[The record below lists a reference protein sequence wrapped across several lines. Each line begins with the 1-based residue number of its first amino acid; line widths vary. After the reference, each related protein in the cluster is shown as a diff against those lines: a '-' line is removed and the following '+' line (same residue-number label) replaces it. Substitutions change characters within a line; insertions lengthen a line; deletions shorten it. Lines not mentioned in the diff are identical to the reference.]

1 MSKRV
6 ERAFEGLVALPNF
19 PVTLLTC
26 GENVMTAVSFH
37 YYSTR
42 PACLQIG
49 VRKDNWTHQL
59 ILEYQE
65 FGINLPTANMMDK
78 VKYIGEV
85 SGRVEDKWAAT
96 GLTKQPATQIES
108 VLVAECP
115 VNLECKVVHQVA
127 HAGSHTWFIGRI
139 HAAHID
145 TGYDKANALLFWM
158 QEFRTAGNVLLKY

>member
-19 PVTLLTC
+19 PVVLLTC

-42 PACLQIG
+42 PACLQVG
-49 VRKDNWTHQL
+49 VRKDNWTHKL
-59 ILEYQE
+59 ILGHKE
-65 FGINLPTANMMDK
+65 FGINLPTADMMDT

-85 SGRVEDKWAAT
+85 SGRVEDKWETT

-115 VNLECKVVHQVA
+115 VNIECRVVHQVA
-127 HAGSHTWFIGRI
+127 FEGSHTWFIGRI
-139 HAAHID
+139 QAVHID
-145 TGYDKANALLFWM
+145 TRYDKGNALLFWM
-158 QEFRTAGNVLLKY
+158 QEFRATGDMLLKY

>member
-1 MSKRV
+1 MPKRV
-6 ERAFEGLVALPNF
+6 ERPFAGLVALPNF

-26 GENVMTAVSFH
+26 AENVMTAVSFH

-42 PACLQIG
+42 PACVQIG

-59 ILEYQE
+59 ILEHKE
-65 FGINLPTANMMDK
+65 FGINLPTADMMDK

-96 GLTKQPATQIES
+96 GLTKQRATQIKS

-127 HAGSHTWFIGRI
+127 YEGSHTWFIGRI

-145 TGYDKANALLFWM
+145 TSYDKKNALLFWM
-158 QEFRTAGNVLLKY
+158 QEFRAMGDVLLKY